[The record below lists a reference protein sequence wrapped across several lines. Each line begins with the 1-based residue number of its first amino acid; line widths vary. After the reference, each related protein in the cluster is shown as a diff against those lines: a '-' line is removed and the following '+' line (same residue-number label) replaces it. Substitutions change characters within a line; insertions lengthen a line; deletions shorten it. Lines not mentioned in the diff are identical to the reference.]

1 MLSKRLVLFCLVA
14 FATACAAQNYYYS
27 CPGGVCTMQPMATWA
42 PSMIVSSPAPIS
54 SAPLP
59 ESLSVGPVTGRQ
71 SSQSMVS
78 LSPAPSAGS
87 FTTSYGSSG
96 SGMVTY
102 SQPTYSQPVQSW
114 SSSSGSA
121 VTTQPQAWSTEGWSS
136 PPPLFTAERR
146 QWRRAR
152 LFGRWR

>member
-1 MLSKRLVLFCLVA
+1 MLSKRLVLFCLVV

-27 CPGGVCTMQPMATWA
+27 CPGGVCTMPMPMATWA
-42 PSMIVSSPAPIS
+42 PSMIVSSPAPSS

-71 SSQSMVS
+71 LSQSVVS

-87 FTTSYGSSG
+87 FTTYGSSG
-96 SGMVTY
+96 SGTVTYY

-146 QWRRAR
+146 QWRRSR
-152 LFGRWR
+152 LFGR